1 VNRMTEAIT
10 EVRQAQDVV
19 LINLQTFLR
28 SGGREAAARLDAALE
43 EEQRTLDRIC
53 GDRREYLAK

>member
-1 VNRMTEAIT
+1 VNRMTDAIM
-10 EVRQAQDVV
+10 EVKHAQDVV

-28 SGGREAAARLDAALE
+28 SGGREAAARLDAAIE